1 LLKAIEGDHPQKE
14 LITGICSCSGEY
26 ISRQFHLQKKE
37 VFIFYVKN
45 ICSVDV
51 FMHDPHNFVL
61 NSISRDI
68 VQITII

>member
-1 LLKAIEGDHPQKE
+1 MFLFWGIYQPAISF
-14 LITGICSCSGEY
+14 T
-26 ISRQFHLQKKE
+26 KKE

-68 VQITII
+68 V